1 MEIKRLTTNSELSN
15 LGSALT
21 MVGLTED
28 SIQDYI
34 DWIKQYTPMK
44 SEMAY
49 IISGKTMNEAYHL
62 TGDNAYSD
70 DLTIV
75 SVKLEDM
82 EEPSKIVTKRFE
94 VGARWFDDIVGN
106 NLRIEERDD

>member
-1 MEIKRLTTNSELSN
+1 MEIKRLTTKEGLDD

-34 DWIKQYTPMK
+34 EWIKQYTPMK

-49 IISGKTMNEAYHL
+49 IVNGKTMNEVYHL
-62 TGDNAYSD
+62 TGSNAYPD

-75 SVKLEDM
+75 SIKLEDM
-82 EEPSKIVTKRFE
+82 EDPRKIVTKRFE
-94 VGARWFDDIVGN
+94 VDARWFDDIVGN
-106 NLRIEERDD
+106 NALNQE

>member
-1 MEIKRLTTNSELSN
+1 MEIKRLITKEGLDD

-21 MVGLTED
+21 MVGITEG

-34 DWIKQYTPMK
+34 EWIKQYTPMK

-49 IISGKTMNEAYHL
+49 IVNGKTMNEVYHL
-62 TGDNAYSD
+62 TGSNAYPD

-75 SVKLEDM
+75 SIKLEDM
-82 EEPSKIVTKRFE
+82 EDLIKIVTKRFE
-94 VGARWFDDIVGN
+94 VGARWFDDIVEN
-106 NLRIEERDD
+106 NALNQE